1 MIYVIL
7 FIVIVYIFI
16 NFILFIMNVCSVNYG
31 KVIAYYERIPFL
43 PQEVFYEIVDF
54 ICIVH
59 GDNFIR
65 PTEINNES
73 DFHESFNA
81 LISAMY
87 EADRV
92 RRNVKFVNMLAI
104 FMVKYYGIFIVE
116 WGTLSEKGV
125 FGNCVR
131 LLKMNNIL

>member
-7 FIVIVYIFI
+7 FIVIGYVFI
-16 NFILFIMNVCSVNYG
+16 NFILFIMNVCSVNHG
-31 KVIAYYERIPFL
+31 KVIAYYERIPFF
-43 PQEVFYEIVDF
+43 PQEVFNEIVDF
-54 ICIVH
+54 IRIVH
-59 GDNFIR
+59 GNDFII
-65 PTEINNES
+65 PAKINNKR

-81 LISAMY
+81 LISAMH

-92 RRNVKFVNMLAI
+92 RRNVKLVNMLAI
-104 FMVKYYGIFIVE
+104 FMVKYYGVFIVE

-131 LLKMNNIL
+131 LLKMNGLL